1 MRVNHYVIY
10 DPLRQVL
17 PDVLTVYRLNDAF
30 YERQEDAWFGSLKLG
45 LALWEG
51 TFEGVQSTW
60 LRWTDEQAVLIPTG
74 KERAEQAEHLL
85 AEERQRAER
94 LEALLRQSGIDPEQG
109 G

>member
-17 PDVLTVYRLNDAF
+17 PDVLTVYRLKDAV

-45 LALWEG
+45 LVLWEG

-60 LRWTDEQAVLIPTG
+60 LRWTDGRPHPDWQGAR
-74 KERAEQAEHLL
+74 RA
-85 AEERQRAER
+85 
-94 LEALLRQSGIDPEQG
+94 S
-109 G
+109 